1 MNAILSIKPEFVKEI
16 VSGRKR
22 YEYRKAI
29 FRQPVEKVYIY
40 ASAPVGRVV
49 GEFEPVKILISE
61 PISLYKFYR
70 MGNKKKHQYFLITI
84 LGKCLAKSF

>member
-1 MNAILSIKPEFVKEI
+1 MNAILSIKQEFVKEI

-29 FRQPVEKVYIY
+29 FRQLVEKVYIY

-49 GEFEPVKILISE
+49 GEFEPVKILIGE
-61 PISLYKFYR
+61 PTEIFTQIAEDFKLLYVT
-70 MGNKKKHQYFLITI
+70 N
-84 LGKCLAKSF
+84 S

>member
-40 ASAPVGRVV
+40 MPLRRLVV
-49 GEFEPVKILISE
+49 
-61 PISLYKFYR
+61 
-70 MGNKKKHQYFLITI
+70 
-84 LGKCLAKSF
+84 